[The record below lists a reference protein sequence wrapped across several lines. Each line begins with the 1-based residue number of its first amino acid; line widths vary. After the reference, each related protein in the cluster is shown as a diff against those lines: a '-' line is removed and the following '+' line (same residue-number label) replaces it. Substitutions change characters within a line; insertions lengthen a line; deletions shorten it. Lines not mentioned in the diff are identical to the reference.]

1 MSLADI
7 LNAQSTWTYEIMG
20 KSAQVGE
27 MIREDGIT
35 SVDLAE
41 INYATKIE
49 QIKLS
54 ILSNQGAHLERET
67 GADWQWIIEG
77 AQAGWLVQA
86 KRFDAVGFGQDA
98 ICKIDLEQMDLLLGY
113 AKTLSSNTQINFV
126 PAYVF
131 YISPLV
137 LPNANGR
144 NVGCRF
150 IPAEL
155 LYASRISGNIN
166 RGQKEF
172 TLHFQ
177 AVFNDLK
184 PWREMFT

>member
-1 MSLADI
+1 MPLTDI
-7 LNAQSTWTYEIMG
+7 LNAQSHWTYEIMA

-27 MIREDGIT
+27 MIREDAIT
-35 SVDLAE
+35 SVGLAE
-41 INYATKIE
+41 MNSAAQVE
-49 QIKLS
+49 GIKLS
-54 ILSNQGAHLERET
+54 IFSNQGARLERET

-98 ICKIDLEQMDLLLGY
+98 VCQLNLQQMDLLFGY
-113 AKTLSSNTQINFV
+113 AKTLSSNTNVNFI

-137 LPNANGR
+137 LPHANGR

-150 IPAEL
+150 IPAET
-155 LYASRISGNIN
+155 LYAAKIRGNIAL
-166 RGQKEF
+166 GQRDF
-172 TLHFQ
+172 TLRFQ
-177 AVFNDLK
+177 SIFDDLK
-184 PWREMFT
+184 PWREMFP